1 MTAELEEIIGSSKK
15 NAENLA
21 SMVTNI
27 LDYSKLQVHKL
38 ELNIQPFSIKEL
50 VENVVDMHKIK
61 AK

>member
-27 LDYSKLQVHKL
+27 LDYSKLQAHKL